1 MRGIFKVF
9 LLFVLLFCGVLV
21 LIRKS
26 YHLSWRESLEVVD
39 QFVEDL
45 LS

>member
-9 LLFVLLFCGVLV
+9 LLFVLLFCAVVVLV
-21 LIRKS
+21 RQF
-26 YHLSWRESLEVVD
+26 YNLSWRESLEVVD